1 MNDVVHVPCLL
12 WVSFLICKVKV
23 FYYRMSSKSLF
34 WSNLHAPGICEA
46 EDIFFWSGFYGLLRF
61 GIPLLWTQFNVLENL
76 SWLDV
81 TRRIVD
87 IWLFHWKTALAI
99 KPISEW
105 KYTRSGHYFSS
116 YGDNDSFQSHVD
128 FTAAPMTLFLP
139 AVVDLLIPVMVWGT
153 CVF

>member
-1 MNDVVHVPCLL
+1 MFLAYFGSHSWYAKWKCLITG
-12 WVSFLICKVKV
+12 WVLKVCFGLTYMLLGSVKLKISFFDLGFMGCWGLG
-23 FYYRMSSKSLF
+23 SLCCYEL
-34 WSNLHAPGICEA
+34 SIMC
-46 EDIFFWSGFYGLLRF
+46 
-61 GIPLLWTQFNVLENL
+61 LENL

>member
-1 MNDVVHVPCLL
+1 MLFMFLAYFGSHSWYAKWKCFITGWVLKVCFGLTYMLL
-12 WVSFLICKVKV
+12 GSVKLKISFFDLGFMGCWGLG
-23 FYYRMSSKSLF
+23 SLCYEL
-34 WSNLHAPGICEA
+34 SLMC
-46 EDIFFWSGFYGLLRF
+46 
-61 GIPLLWTQFNVLENL
+61 LENL

-87 IWLFHWKTALAI
+87 IWLFHWKTALPI

-116 YGDNDSFQSHVD
+116 YGDNDSFQSHMD

>member
-34 WSNLHAPGICEA
+34 WSNMLLGSVKLKIS
-46 EDIFFWSGFYGLLRF
+46 FFDLGFMGCWGLGSLCYE
-61 GIPLLWTQFNVLENL
+61 LSLMCLENL